1 MTTNE
6 QVRRSGRTIAIP
18 MVVVFAVCALGSWW
32 WLRSSLPA
40 ATGTPAAPATT
51 TPDVSAKP
59 AAAPMDTARQLA
71 PTPPQP
77 VAAQLRLVDAVSAK
91 AIAASAVRIQGQ
103 DGERRL
109 TTDEHGQIAAE
120 GLAPSWLHVV
130 GYFSAWVEPGTSVV
144 AMQPARTVPG
154 RIEGWNGS
162 YDTFVVFPD
171 PHEKDARGRGYDGI
185 SVDGAG
191 RFVFVPRFPGPHS
204 FGVTSFGTPPTDL
217 AKTEWTPD
225 QPEIVLRVPPPVV
238 GERTLVHVRI
248 RVDQPVRDEIP
259 RRVQEITAA
268 GLEAAAEPGRSQ
280 VYLLSATGEQ
290 LYLGVHDLQVA
301 EGQLSLEV
309 PSGHY
314 EPMLDLRGVIVRG
327 GVRVCGGREVT
338 LDLQIGG
345 FATVE
350 VELVGWPSGQ
360 PTESSVAI
368 VTDLAG
374 ARTSVLGTLDDPPE
388 GARRIHSRMV
398 PPGEVIVWC
407 SNEDLDLAA
416 RPQRVR
422 LAPADKVGLV
432 AEMVPGSWLRVD
444 FRNFVG
450 RLRRLVAV
458 EPSSGLRRQLGLS
471 GTQAETAVFLP
482 RGPWV
487 LEAWLDG
494 GTVLRRDVEVG
505 AGVTRYRLE
514 R

>member
-6 QVRRSGRTIAIP
+6 QVRRSGRAIAIAIP
-18 MVVVFAVCALGSWW
+18 MVIVLAVGALGFWW
-32 WLRSSLPA
+32 SSR
-40 ATGTPAAPATT
+40 AT
-51 TPDVSAKP
+51 VP
-59 AAAPMDTARQLA
+59 AAADMSAATTRDASARPPAASLDSARQAA
-71 PTPPQP
+71 PSPSQP
-77 VAAQLRLVDAVSAK
+77 VVAQLRLVDAVTAK

-109 TTDEHGQIAAE
+109 TTDEQGQVPAE
-120 GLAPSWLHVV
+120 GLTPSWLHVV

-204 FGVTSFGTPPTDL
+204 FGVTSFGKPPTDL
-217 AKTEWTPD
+217 ATTEWTPD

-248 RVDQPVRDEIP
+248 HVDQQVRDEIP

-268 GLEAAAEPGRSQ
+268 GLEAMPKLGRSP
-280 VYLLSATGEQ
+280 VYLVSATGEQ
-290 LYLGVHDLQVA
+290 LRLGVHDLEVA
-301 EGQLSLEV
+301 EGELSLEV
-309 PSGHY
+309 PSGFY
-314 EPMLDLRGVIVRG
+314 EPILVFHGLVARG
-327 GVRVCGGREVT
+327 GVHACRGGEVT
-338 LDLQIGG
+338 LDLQVGRV
-345 FATVE
+345 ASVD
-350 VELVGWPSGQ
+350 VELVGWPNGKA
-360 PTESSVAI
+360 TEVSLALVS
-368 VTDLAG
+368 DLAG
-374 ARTSVLGTLDDPPE
+374 AKVSWLFTHDQRGE
-388 GARRIHSRMV
+388 RARRIGSRLV
-398 PPGEVIVWC
+398 PPGDVVVWC
-407 SNEDLDLAA
+407 QNQDVDMAA

-422 LAPADKVGLV
+422 LAPGDKVGLV
-432 AEMVPGSWLRVD
+432 VELVPGGFLRVNCGD
-444 FRNFVG
+444 FVG
-450 RLRRLVAV
+450 RLRRLVVV
-458 EPSSGLRRQLGLS
+458 EPASGLRQQLGIPR
-471 GTQAETAVFLP
+471 TQSETAVFLP

-487 LEAWLDG
+487 LEAWLDD
-494 GTVLRRDVEVG
+494 GTVLPRDVEVG